1 MHVDPGDAMLR
12 IGKVELGRLIPHH
25 GTMCLLDTVER
36 WDETNIL
43 CTTASHRDATNPLR
57 RDNRLEAICGLE
69 YAAQAMAVHV
79 GLLGQGKERRL
90 TVGYLGAVKNL
101 MLRATRLDDVKGD
114 LTIQATRLVGEVDCF
129 IYAFRVSVGREEFL
143 DGRTSIFLKYLDPQP

>member
-1 MHVDPGDAMLR
+1 MLR
-12 IGKVELGRLIPHH
+12 IGKAALCQLIPHH

-36 WDETNIL
+36 WDETSIL

-79 GLLGQGKERRL
+79 GLLQQGKDRRL
-90 TVGYLGAVKNL
+90 AVGYLGAVKKL
-101 MLRATRLDDVKGD
+101 ILQAARLDDVKEN
-114 LTIQATRLVGEVDCF
+114 LTVQASRLVGEVDCF
-129 IYAFRVSVGREEFL
+129 IYAFRVSAERQELLEGRA
-143 DGRTSIFLKYLDPQP
+143 SIFLKYRDHDS

>member
-1 MHVDPGDAMLR
+1 MLR
-12 IGKVELGRLIPHH
+12 IGKAALCQLIPHH

-36 WDETNIL
+36 WDETSIL

-79 GLLGQGKERRL
+79 GLLQQGKDRRL
-90 TVGYLGAVKNL
+90 AVGYLGAVKKL
-101 MLRATRLDDVKGD
+101 ILQATRLDDVKEN
-114 LTIQATRLVGEVDCF
+114 LTVQATRLVGEVDCF
-129 IYAFRVSVGREEFL
+129 IYAFRVSAERQELLEGRA
-143 DGRTSIFLKYLDPQP
+143 SIFLKYRDHDS

>member
-1 MHVDPGDAMLR
+1 MLR
-12 IGKVELGRLIPHH
+12 IGKAALCQLIPHH

-36 WDETNIL
+36 WDETSIL

-69 YAAQAMAVHV
+69 YAAQSMAVHV
-79 GLLGQGKERRL
+79 GLLDQGKGRRL

-101 MLRATRLDDVKGD
+101 MLQATRLDDVKGD
-114 LTIQATRLVGEVDCF
+114 LTVQATRLVGEVNGF
-129 IYAFRVSVGREEFL
+129 IYAFRVSAEQHELL
-143 DGRTSIFLKYLDPQP
+143 DGRASIFLKYLDHSS